1 MTKHTRRQNSEL
13 EFSYHHDY
21 PAAQLAALSCLREIG
36 LPRVLRSIAWL
47 VAVGLLLT
55 SVALTLVPWVQTST
69 GPGRVTTLDPRDR
82 VQNISALVS
91 GRIAEWYVQDA
102 SVVKAG
108 DPIVRIVDVDDELV
122 ARLTMQLQAA
132 QRKLEASR
140 DATRTAQID
149 LARREALFAEGLAS
163 RLELE
168 QASIRVQQLR
178 ISEEQAMG
186 EVNTAEVNLSRQG
199 SQLVVAPRDGS
210 ILHVEAGDVA
220 TMVSAGQA
228 LATFLPSNAER
239 VVELYLEG
247 RDIGL
252 VRAGRKVRL
261 QFDGWPAFQ
270 FSGMPEFAVGT
281 FAGEVLFVEPNAR
294 VDGSFRIV
302 VREDRLE
309 SGCFGVDTR
318 PGLNVAG
325 NCGWPPES
333 FVRLGAS
340 VQGWVLL
347 ETVPLGYEL
356 WRQMN
361 NFPPVNAAVY
371 ASNML
376 TPGVGK

>member
-1 MTKHTRRQNSEL
+1 MGLRNTHMN
-13 EFSYHHDY
+13 FSYGHSY
-21 PAAQLAALSCLREIG
+21 NKAQLEQLGCLEQIR
-36 LPRVLRSIAWL
+36 LPRALRVVAWL
-47 VAVGLLLT
+47 VVAAMLLIAVAM
-55 SVALTLVPWVQTST
+55 VFVPWVQTTT

-82 VQNISALVS
+82 VQDISALVS
-91 GRIAEWYVQDA
+91 GRIAEWYVSDA

-122 ARLTMQLQAA
+122 VRLESQLQAA
-132 QRKLEASR
+132 RRKLDAARE
-140 DATRTAQID
+140 ATRTAQLD
-149 LARREALFAEGLAS
+149 LDRREGLFAEGLAS

-168 QASIRVQQLR
+168 QASIRVQQSR
-178 ISEEQAMG
+178 IAEEQARG
-186 EVNTAEVNLSRQG
+186 EVNEAEVNLSRQG
-199 SQLVVAPRDGS
+199 SQLVVAPRDGT

-220 TMVSAGQA
+220 TVVSAGQA
-228 LATFLPSNAER
+228 LASFLPADAER

-252 VRAGRKVRL
+252 VHPGRKVRL

-270 FSGMPEFAVGT
+270 FSGLPEFAVGT
-281 FAGEVLFVEPNAR
+281 FAGEVVFVEPNAR
-294 VDGSFRIV
+294 ADGRFRV
-302 VREDRLE
+302 MVAEEKLE
-309 SGCFGVDTR
+309 SGCFGIDMR

-356 WRQMN
+356 WRLMN
-361 NFPPVNAAVY
+361 NFPPVNAAVV
-371 ASNML
+371 ASG
-376 TPGVGK
+376 TVATEASQ